1 MDREAEKTQQT
12 TEEPWQGCEDSE
24 RIISESRESIKRQQD
39 MIRLRRAM
47 AEANHQD
54 AGLLRTKADI
64 ICLQSSPQPQ
74 DLKTTRTN

>member
-1 MDREAEKTQQT
+1 MDREAEKAQQS
-12 TEEPWQGCEDSE
+12 TEELRQGCEDSE
-24 RIISESRESIKRQQD
+24 QINSESRESIKRQQD

-54 AGLLRTKADI
+54 AGLLRTEADI